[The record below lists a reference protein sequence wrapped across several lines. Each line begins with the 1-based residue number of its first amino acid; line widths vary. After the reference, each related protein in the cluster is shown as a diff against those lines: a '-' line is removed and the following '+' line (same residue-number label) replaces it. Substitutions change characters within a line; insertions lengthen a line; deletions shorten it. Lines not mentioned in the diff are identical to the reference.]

1 MKYQIYLQKD
11 VSAMINA
18 IAEGLNKKPSTLI
31 KEMLESNFRNA
42 YKDTLK
48 ATNIED
54 FLHCKGVN
62 DGLKKKGK

>member
-11 VSAMINA
+11 VSDIINA
-18 IAEGLNKKPSTLI
+18 ISEGLNKKPATLI

-48 ATNIED
+48 VLE
-54 FLHCKGVN
+54 K
-62 DGLKKKGK
+62 